1 MNAVPNNLSALAP
14 GTVSQTGLIVLA
26 AGASTRMG
34 EAKQLLRVGGLPMI
48 ARTIE
53 AALASPVWPIV
64 VVLGASASE
73 IKPAIARYP
82 ILIAENATWIE
93 GMASSLRAGLATL
106 QSFSRTVDAVLVALC
121 DQPGFSPETIEAL
134 LAARRMSS
142 RSIVAARY
150 NDRLGAPALFG
161 RAHFA
166 ALAALSGD
174 EGARQVIALAAARDE
189 VEAVDLPSLALDLD
203 TPADFAR
210 VRTI

>member
-48 ARTIE
+48 SRTIE

-121 DQPGFSPETIEAL
+121 DQPGFSSETIDAL

-150 NDRLGAPALFG
+150 SARLGAPALFG
-161 RAHFA
+161 RAYFA

-174 EGARQVIALAAARDE
+174 EGARQVIASAAARDE

-203 TPADFAR
+203 TPADYAR